1 MMRQTHVLTTLAII
15 AVAGAISG
23 PINCAM
29 AWPLGV
35 VDRHVV
41 DRDGLEW
48 NSLIHTVGD
57 TSSLPTHDP
66 EYQILGHPEHGPI
79 PIPGNLSRQ
88 TGEQKS
94 GSLSNESRDDSN
106 PSDNYLRK
114 ESSGSSKSSGP
125 YGGFLYGELPTTPS
139 ADPMIKDLSR

>member
-1 MMRQTHVLTTLAII
+1 MRQTHVLTTLAII

-106 PSDNYLRK
+106 P
-114 ESSGSSKSSGP
+114 
-125 YGGFLYGELPTTPS
+125 PTTTFEKS
-139 ADPMIKDLSR
+139 RLDLRNHLGPTVGFFMENSRRRRVRIQ